1 MSEWKLVPVRPT
13 DEMLDAADVPAR
25 VHPDAYFRAVYRAM
39 LAAAP
44 EPPADPRDGEIA
56 RLRKW
61 NESVAVCREHVDSVT
76 AGGCL
81 VCENERLRERVKLAY
96 LEGHTDGRDP
106 DASSAE
112 RDWKTSEVNRELHGE
127 SGDE

>member
-1 MSEWKLVPVRPT
+1 VSEKTEWKLVPVKPT

-56 RLRKW
+56 RLR
-61 NESVAVCREHVDSVT
+61 ESSNRAWIFLHMGRPTD
-76 AGGCL
+76 A
-81 VCENERLRERVKLAY
+81 ERVL
-96 LEGHTDGRDP
+96 D
-106 DASSAE
+106 DAL
-112 RDWKTSEVNRELHGE
+112 R
-127 SGDE
+127 GDSDVR